1 MAIKEG
7 MEGASS
13 TGSYAINPKTKLDTG
28 IRGSVVPSTIK
39 IMEEHS
45 ILAKFPINSLDQLF
59 DDEAVVMRISQFMLS
74 CSKMLIY
81 IAKSASF
88 AAQKLYDDENLDDGS
103 SDDGSSDDGSSDDV
117 ATIFRMDGFNES
129 DNKHLVCILSLHSL
143 IS

>member
-1 MAIKEG
+1 
-7 MEGASS
+7 
-13 TGSYAINPKTKLDTG
+13 
-28 IRGSVVPSTIK
+28 
-39 IMEEHS
+39 
-45 ILAKFPINSLDQLF
+45 
-59 DDEAVVMRISQFMLS
+59 MRISQFMLS
-74 CSKMLIY
+74 SSKMLIY

-88 AAQKLYDDENLDDGS
+88 AAQKLYDDENLDDGSSDDGSSDDGS